1 MAETILEELSRD
13 ECLALISP
21 GGIGRVAFGGQ
32 YGPTVLPVN
41 YRVHDGS
48 IVFRTRAGGAMDED
62 LRTNIDD
69 LEIMI
74 AFQIDRV
81 DEEKREGWSVLI
93 QGPAHHVAESEL
105 PEVTDADV
113 TPWAG
118 GDRRHYVRIAP
129 HRITGRRITG
139 L

>member
-1 MAETILEELSRD
+1 MTDTALSELSQE
-13 ECLALISP
+13 ECVTLISP
-21 GGIGRVAFGGQ
+21 GGIGRVAFSGS

-41 YRVHDGS
+41 YRFHDGS

-62 LRTNIDD
+62 LRTGIED

-74 AFQIDRV
+74 AFQVDRIDE
-81 DEEKREGWSVLI
+81 DEHEGWSVLI
-93 QGPAHHVAESEL
+93 QGPAHHVSASEL
-105 PEVTDADV
+105 PEAVV

-118 GDRRHYVRIAP
+118 GERDHYVRITP
-129 HRITGRRITG
+129 HRITGRRVTG